1 MGMSKRE
8 AAFVWVG
15 QASATEA
22 LLRTV
27 VGARARVVTAKTIDG
42 AVDACA
48 RYAVHGIAMEGS
60 PGTRVNASVL
70 DVLRRA
76 APLADIVYVASELSA
91 ELLNTLQPLRIQVLA
106 YPLPNSVIETFVE
119 RSLHSGRVPEPM
131 LRASIDQLRVQYQ
144 LNGRDVALVPM
155 LLEAE
160 SELAAKRRLGMDS
173 EALQRSVRRLVRKC
187 HMRNPERLANSVL
200 RDALFFARGFACPPS
215 YAQQAVV

>member
-8 AAFVWVG
+8 EAFVWVG
-15 QASATEA
+15 PASATEA
-22 LLRTV
+22 LLRSV
-27 VGARARVVTAKTIDG
+27 VGTRACVITAKTIDA

-48 RYAVHGIAMEGS
+48 KYAVYGIAVEGS
-60 PGTRVNASVL
+60 PGNRLNASVL

-91 ELLNTLQPLRIQVLA
+91 DLLNKLQPLRIQVLA
-106 YPLPNSVIETFVE
+106 QPLPDSVIETFVE
-119 RSLHSGRVPEPM
+119 RSLHKGRVPEPM

-160 SELAAKRRLGMDS
+160 SELAAKERLGMDS

-200 RDALFFARGFACPPS
+200 RDALFFARGFACPPG
-215 YAQQAVV
+215 YPQHAVV